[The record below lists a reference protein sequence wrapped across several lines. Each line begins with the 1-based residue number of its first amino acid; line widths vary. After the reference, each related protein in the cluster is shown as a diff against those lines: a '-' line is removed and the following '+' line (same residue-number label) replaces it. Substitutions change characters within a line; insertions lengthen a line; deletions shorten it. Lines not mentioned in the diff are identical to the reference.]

1 MHSDSPLY
9 ASRARR
15 RRRSLSA
22 PAAIAVVAGIAVVLA
37 ILVGLAFAGSRSEL
51 AAGTQVGGVDVGGLT
66 KREAVAK
73 LDTLFERRSD
83 DPVEF
88 VAGTDSYRLAANQLA
103 VEPDWNAAVAAAGR
117 AGDGFGPLRGF
128 RRLRA
133 RVFGAEVLPQLAVSN
148 AALNYALDQI
158 GEDVD
163 REPKNAGV
171 VRRGL
176 RFEVE
181 PERTGARLD
190 RDAAAEVIVRSLG
203 QVERTSG
210 AIALPV
216 RVTAPAVSA
225 EMLAEA
231 AERARV
237 VVSRPLVLR
246 ASGRSFRV
254 PRWRLA
260 QILRLPQR
268 RDDQADHRWSRR

>member
-1 MHSDSPLY
+1 M
-9 ASRARR
+9 
-15 RRRSLSA
+15 
-22 PAAIAVVAGIAVVLA
+22 VLA

-51 AAGTQVGGVDVGGLT
+51 AAGTQVAGVDVGGLT

-73 LDTLFERRSD
+73 LDALFERRSD

-88 VAGTDSYRLAANQLA
+88 VAGTESYRLAPTQLA
-103 VEPDWNAAVAAAGR
+103 VEPDWDAAVAAASR

-148 AALNYALDQI
+148 AALEYALDQI

-163 REPKNAGV
+163 REPKNAAL

-176 RFEVE
+176 RFEVA

-203 QVERTSG
+203 QLERVPG
-210 AIALPV
+210 ATALPV
-216 RVTAPAVSA
+216 RVTPPAVSA
-225 EMLAEA
+225 EMLAGA

-237 VVSRPLVLR
+237 AVSAPRRPARHRPELPR
-246 ASGRSFRV
+246 ATRAGRGAS
-254 PRWRLA
+254 PPA
-260 QILRLPQR
+260 AR
-268 RDDQADHRWSRR
+268 RDDQAEHRWSRRRRVLQVALGSDRPTRTRRRLRRLR